1 MRAVLSGLHRRGK
14 AAWGGG
20 CALRIGSPHRNRAR
34 SLVKA
39 GFTLFWHQNATW
51 VARTSGGIARG
62 APLRGRELNHAQTW
76 DDDRVERDD
85 VSPTGDASRAA
96 APDPAPPGSVDPEFA
111 RELGAYFRNARKL
124 APPTLSQEVR
134 RQMRERASGLGQRY
148 DAWRN
153 RASDWF
159 ARADL
164 APDLAE
170 AIGSRRWMRGLGTM
184 VGLGALALAL
194 WPDITPLE
202 ARPAMPEGE
211 AIQSELR
218 SQMILPLALGAD
230 SGRRMGPT
238 QAVIPLKSAPERP
251 QIQLLVTLAPGDSFA
266 SMLRRAGV
274 APGDVDRAAALVGQA
289 VAVGDIPSGTQMD
302 LVLGRRPAPGQPR
315 PLDSLAFR
323 ARFDL
328 ALELTRPGVGE
339 TRPDGTLVVP
349 SGPLALIRNVIH
361 VDETPLR
368 VRGVVGGSLYRSM
381 RAAGVPAS
389 AVQEYLKAL
398 DAQIDMEREVRP
410 SDEFDIILSYRRAA
424 TGERQAGQLLY
435 AGVDRSGKPRTQL
448 MRWGGEGRF
457 YEASGVGEQRRG
469 LLAPVPGA
477 LTSGYGMRRHP
488 ILGYNR
494 MHAGIDFKAGYGTPI
509 VAVSDG
515 RVSAAG
521 RSGGCGIAVRLE
533 HGGGLSTR
541 YCHMSRMAVSG
552 GMSVRRGQVI
562 GYVGSTG
569 LSTGPH
575 LHYEMYRGGRVVN
588 PASVQ
593 FVSRALLSATELIDF
608 RRQLIKLKEV
618 EVGAALADLAPQ
630 PGEVKQPVREIEKID
645 LGAKAGAPAAK
656 AKL

>member
-1 MRAVLSGLHRRGK
+1 M
-14 AAWGGG
+14 
-20 CALRIGSPHRNRAR
+20 AR
-34 SLVKA
+34 P
-39 GFTLFWHQNATW
+39 GTGQI
-51 VARTSGGIARG
+51 TSGSGAALGAEMLDQARKVNDGSEYGDPSQG
-62 APLRGRELNHAQTW
+62 ALLP
-76 DDDRVERDD
+76 VP
-85 VSPTGDASRAA
+85 V
-96 APDPAPPGSVDPEFA
+96 PAPESAPAHAGVDAETA
-111 RELGAYFRNARKL
+111 RELLPYLRNSRKL
-124 APPTLSQEVR
+124 APPTRAEQAKRNATARLGSFA
-134 RQMRERASGLGQRY
+134 ERY
-148 DAWRN
+148 EAWRLD
-153 RASDWF
+153 ASDWF
-159 ARADL
+159 ARLDL

-170 AIGSRRWMRGLGTM
+170 QIGSRRWLRGLGTM
-184 VGLGALALAL
+184 VGLGAVALAF
-194 WPDITPLE
+194 WPDLTPLE
-202 ARPAMPEGE
+202 ARAAMPQDEDV
-211 AIQSELR
+211 QSELR

-251 QIQLLVTLAPGDSFA
+251 QIQLVVTLAPGDSFA

-274 APGDVDRAAALVGQA
+274 AADDVDRAAALVGQA
-289 VAVGDIPSGTQMD
+289 VAVGDLAPGTQMD
-302 LVLGRRPAPGQPR
+302 VLLGRRPAPGVAR

-328 ALELTRPGVGE
+328 ELELTRPGVG
-339 TRPDGTLVVP
+339 TIAADGTPVVP
-349 SGPLALIRNVIH
+349 SGPLALKRNIIR

-368 VRGVVGGSLYRSM
+368 VRGVVGTSLYRSM
-381 RAAGVPAS
+381 RQAGVPAS

-410 SDEFDIILSYRRAA
+410 SDEFDVIIAYRRAA

-435 AGVDRSGKPRTQL
+435 AGVDRAGRARTQL

-469 LLAPVPGA
+469 LLAPVPGPI
-477 LTSGYGMRRHP
+477 SSNFGMRRHP

-494 MHAGIDFKAGYGTPI
+494 MHAGMDFKARYGTPI

-541 YCHMSRMAVSG
+541 YCHMSRMAVNAG
-552 GMSVRRGQVI
+552 QAVRRGQVI

-575 LHYEMYRGGRVVN
+575 LHYEMYRGGRAIN
-588 PASVQ
+588 PATVA
-593 FVSRALLSATELIDF
+593 FVTRAELSGTDLIDF
-608 RRQLIKLKEV
+608 RRQLIRLKEIS
-618 EVGAALADLAPQ
+618 VGEALKDLAPL
-630 PGEVKQPVREIEKID
+630 PGEVKEPVREIEKVETAA
-645 LGAKAGAPAAK
+645 LRRPGAT
-656 AKL
+656 L